1 LKIKALLIMTIR
13 EKLITVYA
21 QKVGLPLFKRVFRSF
36 KTPFS
41 MEQLQKLPEGTLG
54 KDLYHFMQTNKL
66 ELLPYFHIHDTK
78 HLLLGYSTSLEDEA
92 CLQFFDLGNR
102 YYTLPT
108 FVSAAAFAVIL
119 PESWSKFRIAYKR
132 GRAAKP
138 IGYLHFE
145 QMLEL
150 RTEELRTNN
159 HLSTNS

>member
-1 LKIKALLIMTIR
+1 MTIR

-41 MEQLQKLPEGTLG
+41 MEQLQDLPEGTLG

-66 ELLPYFHIHDTK
+66 ELLPYFHVHDTK
-78 HLLLGYSTSLEDEA
+78 HLLLGYTTSLEDEA

-108 FVSAAAFAVIL
+108 LASAAAFAVIL
-119 PESWSKFRIAYKR
+119 PESWSKFRIAFNR
-132 GRAAKP
+132 GRAARP
-138 IGYLHFE
+138 ISHLHFE
-145 QMLEL
+145 HML
-150 RTEELRTNN
+150 
-159 HLSTNS
+159 HLSTEKLRTDNQLNN